1 MMLRAT
7 ALALPLS
14 AMALLPVH
22 AQSSFERLE
31 AVATT
36 INGMMFDAMVE
47 QTPALEGNMPT
58 AEWSDGLRAAYS
70 CMYDGFVAAAGEP
83 AVAEMVTEME
93 TRLETLT
100 TEEVMNGS
108 VDVGNPGGMTDDEV
122 GAIVAECGMM
132 DAFMAHLAESGAL
145 QIMMQADQ

>member
-1 MMLRAT
+1 MLRAT

-14 AMALLPVH
+14 ALALLPAH

-47 QTPALEGNMPT
+47 QTPALEGNMPS
-58 AEWSDGLRAAYS
+58 AEWSEGLRAAYT
-70 CMYDGFVAAAGEP
+70 CMYDGFVAQAGEP
-83 AVAEMVTEME
+83 AVSEMVTEME
-93 TRLETLT
+93 NRLETLT
-100 TEEVMNGS
+100 TEEVMNGD
-108 VDVGNPGGMTDDEV
+108 VEVGNPGDMTDDEV

-132 DAFMAHLAESGAL
+132 DAFMAHLAQSGAL